1 MNKKKHLT
9 YKEKVAFFNSLE
21 EFFSLYQPKFGEKI
35 KVRRFIADLKKIQAE
50 LYDEMLKN
58 RLGKI
63 KDSNIQKKDIELLKT
78 LDEESINSHFKKLKR
93 NNNLPLIVKLMERV
107 NTTSK

>member
-35 KVRRFIADLKKIQAE
+35 KVRRFITELKKIQA
-50 LYDEMLKN
+50 
-58 RLGKI
+58 
-63 KDSNIQKKDIELLKT
+63 
-78 LDEESINSHFKKLKR
+78 
-93 NNNLPLIVKLMERV
+93 
-107 NTTSK
+107 